1 MLLIVYESVRVLHSE
16 PLIVSSQSVA
26 VERAQCASKLF
37 VWSNSVNVV
46 HLPTR
51 QTPGEEMP
59 KWVM

>member
-1 MLLIVYESVRVLHSE
+1 MLIVYESVRVLHSE

-26 VERAQCASKLF
+26 VERAQCASRLF
-37 VWSNSVNVV
+37 VWSNLVNVV